1 MKPAAIL
8 CASGIGDGLLM
19 MIGAH
24 HLKQAGYSPTIYHD
38 SAKILSLLFEDEH
51 FASHVPLEELENT
64 LKQYDRVLIEN
75 DNSARAWHLFDLRK
89 KGKLKNLTFFFPTPS
104 KNQEAGDILFD
115 PNLPVASNLSIA
127 CVKTLN
133 TFPSKEN
140 GLSINPKKT
149 LKKYPK
155 RIVIHPTSNDP
166 KRNWKQSQFL
176 RLAKKL
182 KSEGYTLSFCVGP
195 HERKDWELL
204 EGIDL
209 PSFKNLK
216 EVKDYIY
223 ESGFLIGNDSGLG
236 HLASNL
242 GIPTLTISG
251 NPKRVRLWRP
261 DWTLGKVVTLPFP
274 LPNFKGIHFRMREN
288 VWQSFIPVGRV
299 YKQFKELANESR
311 RHLL

>member
-24 HLKQAGYSPTIYHD
+24 HLKQAGFHPTIYHD
-38 SAKILSLLFEDEH
+38 AANILSLLFEEET
-51 FASHVPLEELENT
+51 FLPHVPLDDLEET
-64 LKQYDRVLIEN
+64 LNNYDRVLIEN
-75 DNSARAWHLFDLRK
+75 DNSTRAWYLFGLRK

-104 KNQEAGDILFD
+104 KNQEEEDILFD
-115 PNLPVASNLSIA
+115 PKSPVATNLSMA
-127 CVKTLN
+127 CAKTLK
-133 TFPSKEN
+133 TTPSKEN
-140 GLSINPKKT
+140 SLTINPEKT
-149 LKKYPK
+149 FKKYPK

-176 RLAKKL
+176 SLAKKL
-182 KSEGYTLSFCVGP
+182 EQEGYTVSFCVGP
-195 HERKDWELL
+195 HERKDWEPI
-204 EGIDL
+204 EKIDL
-209 PSFKNLK
+209 PNFKNLR

-274 LPNFKGIHFRMREN
+274 LPNFKGINFRMREN
-288 VWQSFIPVGRV
+288 VWQSFVPVARV
-299 YKQFKELANESR
+299 FKRFKELADESR

>member
-24 HLKQAGYSPTIYHD
+24 HLKQAGFSPTIYHD
-38 SAKILSLLFEDEH
+38 QATILSPLFQGET
-51 FASHVPLEELENT
+51 FAPHVPLEDLEKT
-64 LKQYDRVLIEN
+64 LKQYQHVLVEN
-75 DNSARAWHLFDLRK
+75 DNSARAWHLFELRK
-89 KGKLKNLTFFFPTPS
+89 KGRVNNLTFFFPTPS
-104 KNQEAGDILFD
+104 KNHAEGDVLFH
-115 PNLPVASNLSIA
+115 PHLPVATNLSIA
-127 CVKTLN
+127 CVKTLK
-133 TFPSKEN
+133 TTPSKKN
-140 GLSINPKKT
+140 GLSINPDKT
-149 LKKYPK
+149 FKKYPK
-155 RIVIHPTSNDP
+155 RIVIHPTSHDP
-166 KRNWKQSQFL
+166 KRNWKQTQFL

-182 KSEGYTLSFCVGP
+182 EAEGYTPSFCVGP
-195 HERKDWELL
+195 AERQDWEK
-204 EGIDL
+204 EKEIHL
-209 PSFKNLK
+209 PFFNNLS
-216 EVKDYIY
+216 ELKDYIY

-274 LPNFKGIHFRMREN
+274 LPNFKGIHLRVREN
-288 VWQSFIPVGRV
+288 LWQSCIPVPYV
-299 YKQFKELANESR
+299 LKKFKELADESC